1 MKHVDSFYVGV
12 SAFFIGII
20 LTELLFV
27 TLQPS
32 NIWADLLY
40 QVPILIGLGW
50 GGCWHVFPEIWRLYD
65 GARYAPYFKKF
76 DRFLGIAFICVRV
89 LYVGSLVVKVM
100 ATMVL

>member
-50 GGCWHVFPEIWRLYD
+50 GGCWHVFPEIWRLSD
-65 GARYAPYFKKF
+65 GARDAPSLKKLDCF
-76 DRFLGIAFICVRV
+76 SGIALI
-89 LYVGSLVVKVM
+89 YVMFLFVVHFSCDNISI
-100 ATMVL
+100 LG